1 MNNTEPLP
9 DEVSATELLELFA
22 GGADFQL
29 VDVREEHE
37 WQEGHIEGATWI
49 VMNKFVSGSAFSE
62 LAKDK
67 PIIFQCRSG
76 VRSSDCMDIA
86 RSAGFSNTSNLTGGI
101 LAWYK
106 AGGK

>member
-1 MNNTEPLP
+1 MTNTYQLP
-9 DEVSATELLELFA
+9 EEVSAIELLDLFA
-22 GGADFQL
+22 RGADFQL
-29 VDVREEHE
+29 VDVREDHE
-37 WQEGHIEGATWI
+37 WQDSHIEGATWI

-76 VRSSDCMDIA
+76 VRSRDCMDIA
-86 RSAGFSNTSNLTGGI
+86 RAAGFSNTSNLTGGI

>member
-1 MNNTEPLP
+1 MNNTGQLP
-9 DEVSATELLELFA
+9 DEVSATELSELFA
-22 GGADFQL
+22 SGAAFQL
-29 VDVREEHE
+29 VDVREDHE
-37 WQEGHIEGATWI
+37 WHEGHIEGATWI

-76 VRSSDCMDIA
+76 VRSSECMEIA
-86 RSAGFSNTSNLTGGI
+86 RNAGFSNTSNLTGGI